1 MVNVFRVTLA
11 LCLDVFLL
19 KFNLPRVPRF
29 LPFSQASLFLG
40 TEIFSGIPLPLS
52 PYQCH
57 KVSSLYLTLLSNR
70 RNLNN
75 VLFLWP
81 QCEAQGGFETRLHWN
96 SIWGGG
102 LYWVGVFVTRSIS
115 LDNLDKEMIFTQGV
129 CTRIYP
135 GPDVLHSWGRNNS
148 SKESIN
154 IPNDIVIQTCFN
166 LVLSWTSICTTLYLY
181 FSTNHC
187 F

>member
-102 LYWVGVFVTRSIS
+102 VCIGSVCLWPGQSRWIILTRKWFSPKVYVQEYILDRMCYTAGVEIIAQRS
-115 LDNLDKEMIFTQGV
+115 L
-129 CTRIYP
+129 
-135 GPDVLHSWGRNNS
+135 
-148 SKESIN
+148 
-154 IPNDIVIQTCFN
+154 
-166 LVLSWTSICTTLYLY
+166 
-181 FSTNHC
+181 
-187 F
+187 